1 MKVFK
6 SPDDLLCLHNSEDSV
21 VISSLL
27 QRYESDQI
35 YTWLGNNI
43 LISLNPN
50 RDIPELYSE
59 IKHDSIRRNPN
70 LRCSPH
76 IYGLAEQCLRYMRET
91 GSHQSIII
99 SGLSGSGKTETAKHS
114 LKYLVRESVRKRH
127 RQTDNPDAGFEN
139 ELEHIL
145 LQSNPILEA
154 FGNAQTI
161 RNNNSSRFGKFMTLF
176 YNTEQVITGATVK
189 VYLLEKPRT
198 LFNDSTICSSFHIFR
213 LFLASLSKEEA
224 KTLGLECLVCDF
236 HQNAERL
243 PPEDQRSWFS
253 VLQSLV
259 SMGYSSADIE
269 QLRKVLASILL
280 LNTTRFVSASPLKT
294 TTMSTKHGDPSGF
307 KENGHFVV
315 DNVSATAA
323 IHPDDIEK
331 VSFAGRLLGLS
342 DDDQCEQF
350 AHQLITRRIQAGT
363 GSNAFRSRRLTEYAI
378 TCNVSQSK
386 EQRDCLVKALYNSLF
401 EHLVHTINERLGSPA
416 GDTHLTE
423 LSILDLFGFE
433 QLAQNGFEQY
443 CINYANERL
452 HQNFMRVA
460 VTSIHDDLASEGITS
475 SVKQE
480 SAANVISLQSCDNS
494 SILSAMKTCA
504 SLLDEICLLNRV
516 HENKTKR
523 ALVSSGCLDQREV
536 DWLHRL
542 QLQRSLS
549 GVVAFSAAEEPC
561 LKSVRRISKEKSR
574 QPPENS
580 KASPKQHSR
589 DSFIIRHFAGP
600 VTYSASGFVAKNLD
614 RLPVHLLQWLA
625 ASTSC
630 LTDAPLSHSTGNST
644 LTCSVLWRAANSE
657 VSTIGERVNSPSID
671 RPPLRPLNSTSTS
684 PAFFPT
690 SRQSVFSSPAVHE
703 RLLRSPC
710 RRMNTV
716 FENFKL
722 AVDALLARLETNQLS
737 FVRCLRP
744 TTLNISH
751 PASCCQ
757 SASPADHV
765 GQLANCCVDRDQLFS
780 QMASGGLLAAA
791 RVLRSTYAA
800 RYLYGHFLVQY
811 RTLWHLLPT
820 TTVNTSNR
828 TVVRDL
834 LNQCIVSKHDV
845 QSFYADKD
853 TFDDKQ
859 SVLLLL
865 IFGLNLSSIFE
876 LANTSLRLPS
886 GRGLSNRR
894 LEIPFPVTI
903 KQELSVLFGQF
914 GRTRIHLTGPQEN
927 RIRRLHRLIQMAS
940 ARTIQRTF
948 RQYQR
953 RCRAVY
959 LIQHWWRCCL
969 SARQSHQF
977 HNLPEDAPIPCSI
990 SPIPNRVVIPSPQGV
1005 KCETSEIDGELA
1017 VSSFPGIATWQPH
1030 LISRRS
1036 IPTIAAPSKFNRH
1049 LWNRQRVDQLHCLI
1063 PFVWRRT
1070 YIQHEL
1076 SMPGS
1081 LADALL

>member
-1 MKVFK
+1 M
-6 SPDDLLCLHNSEDSV
+6 PMLY
-21 VISSLL
+21 IL
-27 QRYESDQI
+27 Q
-35 YTWLGNNI
+35 
-43 LISLNPN
+43 
-50 RDIPELYSE
+50 
-59 IKHDSIRRNPN
+59 
-70 LRCSPH
+70 
-76 IYGLAEQCLRYMRET
+76 
-91 GSHQSIII
+91 
-99 SGLSGSGKTETAKHS
+99 
-114 LKYLVRESVRKRH
+114 
-127 RQTDNPDAGFEN
+127 
-139 ELEHIL
+139 
-145 LQSNPILEA
+145 
-154 FGNAQTI
+154 
-161 RNNNSSRFGKFMTLF
+161 
-176 YNTEQVITGATVK
+176 
-189 VYLLEKPRT
+189 
-198 LFNDSTICSSFHIFR
+198 
-213 LFLASLSKEEA
+213 FLTSLSEEEA
-224 KTLGLECLVCDF
+224 KTLGLECLVCDLQ
-236 HQNAERL
+236 QNVERL
-243 PPEDQRSWFS
+243 PPEDQRGWFS
-253 VLQSLV
+253 VLQSLK

-280 LNTTRFVSASPLKT
+280 LNTTRFVPASPLKT
-294 TTMSTKHGDPSGF
+294 TTMSSKHGDPSGF

-331 VSFAGRLLGLS
+331 VSFAGRLLGLT
-342 DDDQCEQF
+342 DRDQSEQF
-350 AHQLITRRIQAGT
+350 AHQLITRRIQAGA
-363 GSNAFRSRRLTEYAI
+363 GSNAYRSRRLTEYAI
-378 TCNVSQSK
+378 TCNISQAK

-416 GDTHLTE
+416 GDTQSTE

-460 VTSIHDDLASEGITS
+460 VTSIYGDLASEGITS

-480 SAANVISLQSCDNS
+480 AAANVVLSLQSCDNS

-516 HENKTKR
+516 HENNTKR

-536 DWLHRL
+536 DWLRRL

-561 LKSVRRISKEKSR
+561 LKSVRRISKEKTR

-580 KASPKQHSR
+580 KASPKQHSH

-614 RLPVHLLQWLA
+614 RLPVHLLHWLA
-625 ASTSC
+625 ASNSC
-630 LTDAPLSHSTGNST
+630 LTDAPPSHSTGNST
-644 LTCSVLWRAANSE
+644 LICSVLWRAANSE
-657 VSTIGERVNSPSID
+657 VSTTGERASSPSID
-671 RPPLRPLNSTSTS
+671 RPPLRPLNSTSAS

-690 SRQSVFSSPAVHE
+690 NRQSVFSSPAVHE

-710 RRMNTV
+710 RRVNTV

-744 TTLNISH
+744 TMLNISH
-751 PASCCQ
+751 RASCCQ
-757 SASPADHV
+757 PASPADHV

-800 RYLYGHFLVQY
+800 RYLYGDFLVQY

-820 TTVNTSNR
+820 TTMNTSNG

-834 LNQCIVSKHDV
+834 LNQFIVSEHDV

-853 TFDDKQ
+853 TFGDKQ

-865 IFGLNLSSIFE
+865 IFGLNLSSIFQ
-876 LANTSLRLPS
+876 LVNTSTRLPS
-886 GRGLSNRR
+886 GRGLSSGR
-894 LEIPFPVTI
+894 LEIPFPDTI
-903 KQELSVLFGQF
+903 KQELSVIFGQF

-927 RIRRLHRLIQMAS
+927 RIRRLHRLIQIAA
-940 ARTIQRTF
+940 ARAIQRTF
-948 RQYQR
+948 RQYRR

-959 LIQHWWRCCL
+959 LIQQWWRCRL

-977 HNLPEDAPIPCSI
+977 HHLPEDTPIPRSI
-990 SPIPNRVVIPSPQGV
+990 SLIPNKVEIPSPQGV
-1005 KCETSEIDGELA
+1005 EGSTSELGGELA
-1017 VSSFPGIATWQPH
+1017 ISSFPGIATWQPH

-1036 IPTIAAPSKFNRH
+1036 VPTIGAPSKCNRH
-1049 LWNRQRVDQLHCLI
+1049 LWNRQRVDKLHCLI

-1070 YIQHEL
+1070 SIQHEL